1 MASLRLLAAVVIGS
15 GVLTA
20 QSTAD
25 IRGSILD
32 VRSGRPMEA
41 TVRVIGSE
49 YQVVSDRNGHFLL
62 HNLDLGDYKLEISAP
77 NYETATTQFHVAA
90 DSGDLAI
97 ALMPQ
102 GGRRW
107 DSVSVKSHMLSPAEA
122 AGEPFTLGHSD
133 MKNLATVLADDP
145 FRAIQ
150 ALPGVTSN
158 DDFQA
163 RFSLRGADFSR
174 IGIYLDGIQLHNAV
188 HSLEG
193 TDLSG
198 SASAFNPELVEEM
211 VLHTGAFPER
221 FGDSSA
227 GAVEVRMRDPDEDRY
242 SLKVIA
248 NLGSAGVVAS
258 GPLGKFNRCSWTGG
272 FRKSYLQYL
281 LAHTLTD
288 PSMAFGIE
296 DGEGRVAC
304 RISEANRVSME
315 VIDSYTDLNRSSVRD
330 KLGANALM
338 LAAQHSTTANAAW
351 MYSPNDRLVVESHIA
366 VLRDTFQDWNA
377 LLKPVGEGQYR
388 EWTAN
393 STATWMWNAHAS
405 LSAGVS
411 TRYIEASGFQNTF
424 NTFQDVQ
431 LVERYRGDGLLSGG
445 FWEESWTSWKGRI
458 HFLASS
464 RWDHDSVDGVS
475 PFSPQ
480 ASLGFDLTASLRLQF
495 GWGQYAQF
503 PEMSQF
509 GSNFGNRRLL
519 PTRTNQATAALEQRL
534 GQSTRVRVEL
544 YDRQDRD
551 LLYQPFLDPRITNGN
566 LFVPQRNPLYTNSL
580 RGYGR
585 GVEFFVQRSLSKGL
599 TGWLS
604 YAYGHTQMH
613 DGLTGDSFP
622 SDWDQRHTIN
632 GYASYQIRPS
642 VTLGARWI
650 YGSGFPAPGFF
661 AVSGPVQNEAFSLSN
676 EKNKVRIGPYQRLD
690 FRVNKTWDKEKWK
703 KTLYVEVTNLTNKA
717 NYRFGS
723 LDGYAGSGI
732 AYVSVDQMFPILPS
746 VGVVFQR

>member
-1 MASLRLLAAVVIGS
+1 MASLRLLAAVLVGFR
-15 GVLTA
+15 VLAA
-20 QSTAD
+20 QGTAD

-32 VRSGRPMEA
+32 ARSGQPMA
-41 TVRVIGSE
+41 ANVRVIGSE
-49 YQVVSDRNGHFLL
+49 YQVVSDPSGRFVL
-62 HNLDLGDYKLEISAP
+62 HLDRGDYKLEISAP
-77 NYETATTQFHVAA
+77 NYETASTNFHVAG
-90 DSGDLAI
+90 DSADLAI

-102 GGRRW
+102 ASRRR
-107 DSVSVKSHMLSPAEA
+107 DSVSVRSYILSPAEA
-122 AGEPFTLGHSD
+122 AGEPFALGHTD
-133 MKNLATVLADDP
+133 MKSLATVLADDP

-198 SASAFNPELVEEM
+198 SASTFNPELVEEM
-211 VLHTGAFPER
+211 VLHAGAFPER

-227 GAVEVRMRDPDEDRY
+227 GAVEVHMRDPDEDRY
-242 SLKVIA
+242 SLKLIA
-248 NLGSAGVVAS
+248 NLGSAGIVAS
-258 GPLGKFNRCSWTGG
+258 GPLGKLNRCSWTGG

-304 RISEANRVSME
+304 RISEANRVSVE
-315 VIDSYTDLNRSSVRD
+315 IIDSYTDLNRSSVRD
-330 KLGANALM
+330 QLGANALM
-338 LAAQHSTTANAAW
+338 LAAQHSTTANGGW
-351 MYSPNDRLVVESHIA
+351 MYSPNDRLLVESHVAI
-366 VLRDTFQDWNA
+366 LRDSFDDANA
-377 LLKPVGEGQYR
+377 RRNPVGKGQYQ
-388 EWTAN
+388 EWVAN
-393 STATWMWNAHAS
+393 STATWMWNAHDS
-405 LSAGVS
+405 FSAGVS
-411 TRYIEASGFQNTF
+411 TRHIGTSGFQNTF
-424 NTFQDVQ
+424 NTFQDVR
-431 LVERYRGDGLLSGG
+431 LVERYRGEGLLSGG
-445 FWEESWTSWKGRI
+445 FWDESWTGWKDRI
-458 HFLASS
+458 HLLASG
-464 RWDHDSVDGVS
+464 RWDHHSVDSVS
-475 PFSPQ
+475 AFSPQ
-480 ASLGFDLTASLRLQF
+480 ASIALDLTASMRLQF

-509 GSNFGNRRLL
+509 GSNLGKRGLL
-519 PTRTNQATAALEQRL
+519 PTRTNQATVALEQRL

-551 LLYQPFLDPRITNGN
+551 LLYQPFLDPRIANGT
-566 LFVPQRNPLYTNSL
+566 LFIPPRNPLYTNSL
-580 RGYGR
+580 RGHGR
-585 GVEFFVQRSLSKGL
+585 GMEFLVQRSLSKGI

-613 DGLTGDSFP
+613 DGLSGDSFP

-632 GYASYQIRPS
+632 GYASYQMRPS
-642 VTLGARWI
+642 VTLSGRWI

-661 AVSGPVQNEAFSLSN
+661 SVSGPVQNEAFSLSD
-676 EKNKVRIGPYQRLD
+676 EKNRVRIGPYQRLD
-690 FRVNKTWDKEKWK
+690 LRVNKTWDKDKWK

-723 LDGYAGSGI
+723 LDGYARSGI